1 MFPSCFVQDNC
12 SSSEALKP
20 IPPISHCP
28 LQPCHSSFLSQRT
41 LRTVP
46 VGHFDQTCWCGGCR
60 CDRFFR
66 TGRCQSRDATRQT
79 RVETFCPFLCRA
91 EGGEATKK
99 KRGGT
104 HMLPVAEL
112 LSVGREPLDCS
123 IWASL
128 QGKKNKNTSQV
139 MFVRDG
145 GFAFPDSNSDFFR
158 QVPSSH
164 LNARR

>member
-28 LQPCHSSFLSQRT
+28 LQPCHSSFLSQ
-41 LRTVP
+41 RTVP

-99 KRGGT
+99 KRRDSHASGGRT
-104 HMLPVAEL
+104 AVCGQRAVGL
-112 LSVGREPLDCS
+112 LHLGQP
-123 IWASL
+123 A
-128 QGKKNKNTSQV
+128 GKKNKNTSQV

-164 LNARR
+164 PNARR